1 MKWRRNKK
9 SVLEPHGNHMEE
21 PHGTT
26 WQLDLLNPQLENGL
40 MLTIIDL

>member
-1 MKWRRNKK
+1 MAMKWRRNKK
-9 SVLEPHGNHMEE
+9 SVWEPHGM
-21 PHGTT
+21 GTT